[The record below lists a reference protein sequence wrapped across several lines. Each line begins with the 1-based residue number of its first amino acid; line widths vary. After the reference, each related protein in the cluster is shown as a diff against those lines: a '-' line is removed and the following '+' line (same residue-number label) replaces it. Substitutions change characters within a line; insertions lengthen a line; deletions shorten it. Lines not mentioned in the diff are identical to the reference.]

1 MTDFIDDVMGFDPT
15 NLNVFNAPEQT
26 DFNQNVYKTNPKDS
40 KAEDGHYRSKLRI
53 IYNPNDIKQSIVKQI
68 TYAMNDV
75 DGFFMVKSKLANGDK
90 DCPLFKA
97 WKKLRYAKKPNPTD
111 PTKLIDDAEK
121 MAWGNQMYD
130 KSESQWC
137 LVQILEDDNRPEVTG
152 QIKAMKLPKA
162 IFVKLEAL
170 MNPSPESKKTPVP
183 VMDYIFGRVLEMDV
197 TPGPDDPQHPERKQ
211 REIKYDLCAFETDPT
226 PVIKVDGT
234 PFFTDEELE
243 LIETYNTAR
252 VDLAKAKTEKK
263 KQEAQQILSDNQA
276 AVREL
281 YVKVIAYLKE
291 NAIDLVKE
299 CAYQPWDDKT
309 TKRVED
315 WIYVV
320 GEMRDPKSISAED
333 LRKELTGKDANGSN
347 YTPAEPAAPDEATAD
362 DFLGLDEE
370 GDMPF

>member
-53 IYNPNDIKQSIVKQI
+53 IYNPNDIKQSIVKQA
-68 TYAMNDV
+68 TYAMNDA
-75 DGFFMVKSKLANGDK
+75 DGFFMVKSALANGDRN
-90 DCPLFKA
+90 CPIFKS
-97 WKKLRYAKKPNPTD
+97 WKKLWFSGVEEKKEWAR
-111 PTKLIDDAEK
+111 K
-121 MAWGNQMYD
+121 MYD

-137 LVQILEDDNRPEVTG
+137 LVQILEDDNRPELTG
-152 QIKAMKLPKA
+152 QIKVMKLPKA

-211 REIKYDLCAFETDPT
+211 REIKYDLCAFENDPT

-263 KQEAQQILSDNQA
+263 KQEAQQIISDNQA

-299 CAYQPWDDKT
+299 CAYQPWDEAT
-309 TKRVED
+309 EKRVQN
-315 WIYVV
+315 WIDIVAT
-320 GEMRDPKSISAED
+320 MNDPKTVTSAPVE
-333 LRKELTGKDANGSN
+333 TA
-347 YTPAEPAAPDEATAD
+347 AEPAAPVEASADE
-362 DFLGLDEE
+362 FLGGFDD

>member
-53 IYNPNDIKQSIVKQI
+53 IYNPNDIKQSIVKQA
-68 TYAMNDV
+68 TYAMNDA
-75 DGFFMVKSKLANGDK
+75 DGFFMVKSKLGNGDRE
-90 DCPLFKA
+90 CPIFKS
-97 WKKLRYAKKPNPTD
+97 WKKLWFSGVEEKKEWAR
-111 PTKLIDDAEK
+111 K
-121 MAWGNQMYD
+121 MYD

-137 LVQILEDDNRPEVTG
+137 LVQILEDDNKPEQTG

-211 REIKYDLCAFETDPT
+211 REIKYDLCSFESDPT
-226 PVIKVDGT
+226 PVIRTDGT

-263 KQEAQQILSDNQA
+263 KQEAQQILTDNQA

-299 CAYQPWDDKT
+299 CAYQPWDEAT
-309 TKRVED
+309 EKRVQN
-315 WIYVV
+315 WIDIVAT
-320 GEMRDPKSISAED
+320 MNDPKTVTSAPVE
-333 LRKELTGKDANGSN
+333 TA
-347 YTPAEPAAPDEATAD
+347 AEPAAPVEATAD
-362 DFLGLDEE
+362 EFLSDPDPENDLPDL
-370 GDMPF
+370 PF